1 MDSKKI
7 GICMIGAGLRSNV
20 TRLLFGKHSNV
31 KLVSICD
38 PDHKRAAERAESLGF
53 NDVKIFS
60 QCEEAINQPG
70 VDWVMIF
77 SPNTCHAG
85 HIMAALK
92 AGKNVFTEK
101 PMATT
106 IEDCEEVFK
115 AFNNS
120 NCQLVTGF
128 VLRYSPIYRKV
139 KELLDAGT
147 IGKIISVEADENLSV
162 ELGAY
167 IMKNWRRLR
176 ANAGPY
182 ILEKCCHDLDLL
194 NWFIGSLPCKTAS
207 FGGLNFYVPENDYL
221 RIEHTKADGT
231 GPFNYYPDPN
241 AVESPFTCDKDIV
254 DNQVIILEYRNG
266 VRATF
271 HTSMSNPIP
280 ERRMYISGSEGTL
293 VLSYG
298 KISVRRIGEE
308 AVRHYDLEITDGH
321 AGGDQ
326 VIMDEFYKA
335 MMGELPPKS
344 TGLEGLESAV
354 IALSIDKAQR
364 SNTVVDIESVWKK
377 LGH

>member
-1 MDSKKI
+1 
-7 GICMIGAGLRSNV
+7 
-20 TRLLFGKHSNV
+20 
-31 KLVSICD
+31 
-38 PDHKRAAERAESLGF
+38 
-53 NDVKIFS
+53 
-60 QCEEAINQPG
+60 
-70 VDWVMIF
+70 
-77 SPNTCHAG
+77 
-85 HIMAALK
+85 
-92 AGKNVFTEK
+92 
-101 PMATT
+101 
-106 IEDCEEVFK
+106 
-115 AFNNS
+115 
-120 NCQLVTGF
+120 
-128 VLRYSPIYRKV
+128 
-139 KELLDAGT
+139 
-147 IGKIISVEADENLSV
+147 
-162 ELGAY
+162 
-167 IMKNWRRLR
+167 MKNWRRLR

>member
-1 MDSKKI
+1 
-7 GICMIGAGLRSNV
+7 MIGAGLRSGV
-20 TRLLFGKHSNV
+20 TRLLFGKHDNL

-38 PDHKRAAERAESLGF
+38 PDHKRAAERAASLGF
-53 NDVKIFS
+53 DDVKICS
-60 QCEEAINQPG
+60 DCHEAINAPG

-77 SPNTCHAG
+77 SPNTCHAA
-85 HIMAALK
+85 HIMAAFK

-106 IEDCEEVFK
+106 IEDCEAVFQ

-120 NCQLVTGF
+120 SCQLVTGF

-139 KELLDAGT
+139 KALLDAGA
-147 IGKIISVEADENLSV
+147 IGKIISIEADENLSV

-194 NWFIGSLPCKTAS
+194 NWFTGSLPTKTAS

-221 RIEHTKADGT
+221 RLEHTKSDGS

-298 KISVRRIGEE
+298 KISVRRIGED
-308 AVRHYDLEITDGH
+308 AVRHYDLEISDGH
-321 AGGDQ
+321 AGGDE
-326 VIMDEFYKA
+326 VIMEEFYKTI
-335 MMGELPPKS
+335 MGDLPAKS

-354 IALSIDKAQR
+354 VALGIDQAQR
-364 SNTVVDIESVWKK
+364 TNTVFNIEEIWQK

>member
-1 MDSKKI
+1 MDRKI
-7 GICMIGAGLRSNV
+7 GICMIGAGLRSGV
-20 TRLLFGKHSNV
+20 TRLLFGKHDNL

-38 PDHKRAAERAESLGF
+38 PDAGRAAERAVSLGF
-53 NDVKIFS
+53 DDVPVFS
-60 QCEEAINQPG
+60 DCEQAINAPG

-85 HIMAALK
+85 HIMAAFR

-106 IEDCEEVFK
+106 IEDCEAVFK
-115 AFNNS
+115 AFKNS
-120 NCQLVTGF
+120 SCQLVTGF
-128 VLRYSPIYRKV
+128 VLRYSPVYRKI
-139 KELLDAGT
+139 KELLDGGA
-147 IGKIISVEADENLSV
+147 IGKIISIEADENLSV

-167 IMKNWRRLR
+167 IMKNWRRKR

-221 RIEHTKADGT
+221 RIEHTRSDGS

-293 VLSYG
+293 VLSHG

-321 AGGDQ
+321 AGGDE
-326 VIMDEFYKA
+326 VIMEEFYKT
-335 MMGELPPKS
+335 MTGNQPPKS

-354 IALSIDKAQR
+354 VALGIDRAQQT
-364 SNTVVDIESVWKK
+364 NTVFDIEEVWRK

>member
-1 MDSKKI
+1 
-7 GICMIGAGLRSNV
+7 MIGAGLRSSV
-20 TRLLFGKHSNV
+20 TRWLFNKHDNI
-31 KLVSICD
+31 KLISICD

-53 NDVKIFS
+53 DDVKIFS
-60 QCEEAINQPG
+60 DCEEAINQPG

-85 HIMAALK
+85 HIMAAFK

-106 IEDCEEVFK
+106 IEDCEAVFQ

-147 IGKIISVEADENLSV
+147 IGKIISIEADENLSV

-221 RIEHTKADGT
+221 RVEHTKSDGS
-231 GPFNYYPDPN
+231 GPFNFYPDPN

-308 AVRHYDLEITDGH
+308 AVRYYDLEITDGH

-354 IALSIDKAQR
+354 VALNIDKAQR
-364 SNTVVDIESVWKK
+364 TNTVVDIESTWQK